1 MQYIDV
7 FIREKAQGLRINRG
21 YTIPAIAFD
30 ASMFLITAPWTP
42 SNVLWPS
49 FNIPCSPLAAF
60 RFIDFAIFIEMISE
74 EKKKVKMKF
83 DY

>member
-60 RFIDFAIFIEMISE
+60 RFIDFAIFYRDNKRV
-74 EKKKVKMKF
+74 EKKSF
-83 DY
+83 LEI